1 MSEQL
6 GLTFPYNFAA
16 MFTVATIAGAVVF
29 GLWTLVRE
37 PELDVAQAP
46 RPETGSIFRHGAT
59 ALQTNRD
66 YRLLTVVRLLATFSG
81 IAGPFY
87 LVFASKALQVPV
99 GVLALYMTVQTAI
112 PLASGVLWMPLA
124 NKAPRRTLVLITA
137 SLQLAVPATA
147 LIVGGIAGSGLL
159 PVGWNAW
166 LAASI
171 FIVGSLAGSSA
182 VMFNDLV
189 LLSIAPPGERPVYFG
204 FLNTLAGVA
213 SLTLPLGGLLLEYV
227 GYTPLFA
234 LSGLL
239 ALLSLLAGLGIERP
253 AGARRDAAR
262 RAISKVRAQG
272 RLMLAVQVQSV
283 QHWFQREQQR

>member
-16 MFTVATIAGAVVF
+16 MLSVATVAGAVVF

-37 PELDVAQAP
+37 PDLDVEQVP

-87 LVFASKALQVPV
+87 LVYASRALQVPV

-112 PLASGVLWMPLA
+112 PLASGVLWVPLA
-124 NKAPRRTLVLITA
+124 NKASRRTLVLVTA
-137 SLQLAVPATA
+137 SLQLAVPVTA
-147 LIVGGIAGSGLL
+147 VIVGGIAGAGVVA
-159 PVGWNAW
+159 VGWNAW

-171 FIVGSLAGSSA
+171 FIAGSLAGSSA

-189 LLSIAPPGERPVYFG
+189 LLSIAPNSERPVYFG

-213 SLTLPLGGLLLEYV
+213 SLTLPLGGLLLEYT
-227 GYTPLFA
+227 GYTTLFA
-234 LSGLL
+234 LSGIL
-239 ALLSLLAGLGIERP
+239 ALCSLLAGLGIERP
-253 AGARRDAAR
+253 AGARRAVAR
-262 RAISKVRAQG
+262 RAIKRVQTQG
-272 RLMLAVQVQSV
+272 RLMLAARLQSV
-283 QHWFQREQQR
+283 QHLFQREQQ